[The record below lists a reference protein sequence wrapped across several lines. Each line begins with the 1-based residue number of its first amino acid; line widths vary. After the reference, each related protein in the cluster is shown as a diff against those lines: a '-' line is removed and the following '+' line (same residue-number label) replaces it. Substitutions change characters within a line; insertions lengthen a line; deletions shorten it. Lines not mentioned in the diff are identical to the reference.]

1 MGDMYKAVLMISE
14 SNAKDRK
21 EFIEFAIK
29 QVKDIR
35 AVNDDDFKKAERNLK
50 HVEKELDEFEHRVSK
65 AGAIICLMRI
75 SALLVRMARG
85 SFISIDDVNNPER
98 ELKVSTKVYL
108 PNLPT
113 GINQNSRQKN
123 WQESCSLTI

>member
-1 MGDMYKAVLMISE
+1 MISPMGDMYKAVLMISE

-21 EFIEFAIK
+21 EFIEFAIE

-35 AVNDDDFKKAERNLK
+35 AVNDDDFKKAERNFK

-65 AGAIICLMRI
+65 AEAGAIICLMRI
-75 SALLVRMARG
+75 SALLVRMVRG

-113 GINQNSRQKN
+113 GINQNSCQKN
-123 WQESCSLTI
+123 